1 MNYTNEWDASRI
13 VFRSETRANEILGRP
28 IESYARSR
36 PIAAINCSSIVRGLD
51 ADPRVHLSQS
61 QSAAEVLRVSS
72 SAAHARTTWGHSRE
86 IGTHPKVYIRRA
98 PVLLQ
103 GTTRHY
109 RDGSFALNP
118 NVTATRLR
126 KTDDRL
132 WTARYSISLPQKWR
146 QGNVRRCN
154 SICVVRNTYNV
165 LNVNVGTLISVC
177 DLKCFILLTKV
188 LLYLKY

>member
-1 MNYTNEWDASRI
+1 MRRI
-13 VFRSETRANEILGRP
+13 KNFFRSETRANEILGR
-28 IESYARSR
+28 SSR
-36 PIAAINCSSIVRGLD
+36 MRDPVRLRRLIVLRSIVGRVGGLD

-61 QSAAEVLRVSS
+61 QSATEVLRVSS
-72 SAAHARTTWGHSRE
+72 SAAHARATWGHSRE

-103 GTTRHY
+103 GTARHY
-109 RDGSFALNP
+109 RDGSSALNP

-154 SICVVRNTYNV
+154 SIC
-165 LNVNVGTLISVC
+165 
-177 DLKCFILLTKV
+177 ILLEIQRFKRKRWNV
-188 LLYLKY
+188 D